1 MAHSCV
7 LLKHGEVVLKGRNRG
22 RFEELLQRNLRKAL
36 EGLEGQVRIR
46 TGHSVTVLT
55 GSVPVERMVE
65 RVRRVPGFSVIQPAI
80 AVAKDPETV
89 AEAAV
94 DLLRDRAPATGG
106 FAVRAKRRDKSFPLR
121 SSDLAALVGARIQ
134 RELGLPVDLT
144 SPSVEVAVEVDRDAV
159 HLSVERLPGQGGL
172 PVGASGRAM
181 VLLSGGYDS
190 PVAAHR
196 AMRRGLRCDFVHF
209 TGAPYTGPSSA
220 YKAYA
225 LVRELTRYQPDARLH
240 IVPIGTAQRSLAT
253 AGAGR
258 LQVVA
263 QRRLMVRVA
272 GELAR
277 RVGARALVTGDSLG
291 QVASQTLSNIA
302 TVDEASPLPVLRP
315 LLGWDKT
322 EIMEEAAR
330 IGTADI
336 SRLPD
341 EDCCRLLTPPRVAT
355 GTTPGQFVRL
365 ENRLDVEHT
374 VEELL
379 GRAQVMRPGRDERE
393 SVETARAG
401 AVA

>member
-22 RFEELLQRNLRKAL
+22 RFEELLQRNLRTAL
-36 EGLEGQVRIR
+36 DGLDGPVRIR
-46 TGHSVTVLT
+46 TGRSVTVLT
-55 GSVPVERMVE
+55 GPAPVEQMVE
-65 RVRRVPGFSVIQPAI
+65 RVRRVPGFSVVQPAI
-80 AVAKDPETV
+80 AVAKDPGAV

-94 DLLRDRAPATGG
+94 ELLRGRSTGAGG
-106 FAVRAKRRDKSFPLR
+106 FAVRAKRRDKDFPMR
-121 SSDLAALVGARIQ
+121 SSELAAFVGARIQ

-144 SPSVEVAVEVDRDAV
+144 SPSVEVAVEVDRDEV
-159 HLSVERLPGQGGL
+159 YLSVDRLPGQGGL
-172 PVGASGRAM
+172 PVGASGRAV

-225 LVRELTRYQPDARLH
+225 LVRELTRYQPEARLH
-240 IVPIGTAQRSLAT
+240 IVPLGTAQRSLAT

-277 RVGARALVTGDSLG
+277 RIGARALVTGDSLG
-291 QVASQTLSNIA
+291 QVASQTLSNLA

-322 EIMEEAAR
+322 EIMEEATR

-341 EDCCRLLTPPRVAT
+341 EDCCRLLAPPRVAT
-355 GTTPGQFVRL
+355 GTTPGQFARL
-365 ENRLDVEHT
+365 ENRLDVERT
-374 VEELL
+374 VEDLL
-379 GRAQVMRPGRDERE
+379 GRVQVMRPGRDERE
-393 SVETARAG
+393 SAGTARVE

>member
-1 MAHSCV
+1 MAQPCV

-22 RFEELLQRNLRKAL
+22 RFEELLQRNLRTAL
-36 EGLEGQVRIR
+36 DGIGDAVRIR
-46 TGHSVTVLT
+46 TGRSVTVLS
-55 GSVPVERMVE
+55 GPVPVEQVVE
-65 RVRRVPGFSVIQPAI
+65 RVRRVPGFNVVQPAI
-80 AVAKDPETV
+80 AVPKDAETV

-94 DLLRDRAPATGG
+94 GLLRDRAPGTES
-106 FAVRAKRRDKSFPLR
+106 FAVRARRRDKDFPMR
-121 SSDLAALVGARIQ
+121 SAELAGFVGARIQ
-134 RELGLPVDLT
+134 RELGLTVDLT
-144 SPSVEVAVEVDRDAV
+144 SPAVEVTVEVDRKEV
-159 HLSVERLPGQGGL
+159 YLSTERIPGQGGL
-172 PVGASGRAM
+172 PVGASGRA
-181 VLLSGGYDS
+181 VALLSGGYDS

-196 AMRRGLRCDFVHF
+196 AMRRGLRCHFVHF

-225 LVRELTRYQPDARLH
+225 LVRQLTRYQPDARLYV
-240 IVPIGTAQRSLAT
+240 VPLGTAQRSLAT

-272 GELAR
+272 AELAR

-291 QVASQTLSNIA
+291 QVASQTLSNLA

-322 EIMEEAAR
+322 EIMEEAVR

-341 EDCCRLLTPPRVAT
+341 EDCCRLLAPPRVAT
-355 GTTPGQFVRL
+355 GTTPGQFARL
-365 ENRLDVEHT
+365 EGRLDVERT
-374 VEELL
+374 VEALL
-379 GRAQVMRPGRDERE
+379 ERVQVMRPGREGAE
-393 SVETARAG
+393 GPRAA